1 MMITA
6 PSRREDSTEAGKEIY
21 KAKRLSDQNVGMG
34 RDGGSIYKKDR
45 GRGYEE
51 DGTSLSAPSTEA
63 MTRGKRGMKR
73 EGGESEKKHQS
84 TMLIERG
91 VGVGALRAQTLLDP
105 NGGPVRGRRIARVK
119 WGTVTGVHHRN

>member
-51 DGTSLSAPSTEA
+51 DGTEAALGLGRLMSGSFVVVSALNGGDDSGE
-63 MTRGKRGMKR
+63 TRDEK
-73 EGGESEKKHQS
+73 GG
-84 TMLIERG
+84 RG
-91 VGVGALRAQTLLDP
+91 VPERSTSQ
-105 NGGPVRGRRIARVK
+105 RCS
-119 WGTVTGVHHRN
+119 

>member
-45 GRGYEE
+45 GRG
-51 DGTSLSAPSTEA
+51 
-63 MTRGKRGMKR
+63 
-73 EGGESEKKHQS
+73 
-84 TMLIERG
+84 
-91 VGVGALRAQTLLDP
+91 
-105 NGGPVRGRRIARVK
+105 
-119 WGTVTGVHHRN
+119 